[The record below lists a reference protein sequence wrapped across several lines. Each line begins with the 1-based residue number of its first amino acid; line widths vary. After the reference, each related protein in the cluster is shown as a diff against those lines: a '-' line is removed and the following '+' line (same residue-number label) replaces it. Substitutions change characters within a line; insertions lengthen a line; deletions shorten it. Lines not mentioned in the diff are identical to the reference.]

1 MAVLKDLIVHGPS
14 RFVNG
19 VEANS
24 IKADEGI
31 FKFLKAEDLTANKAT
46 VVGLLD
52 VQGELHT
59 NKWTSTN
66 IASIGGTFY
75 ISPTYKS
82 STAKLQFGGTAN
94 SRNITISNGSF
105 GSASANGLAMSAW
118 VAQSKVMMTGSIT
131 YNGTTYP
138 LGTCDGVLNAPMGST
153 GFTITGVNS
162 AAVETLYVII
172 ETTQVDATDIEISMR
187 TIAGT
192 KPVGILL
199 TSYGV
204 SQATYIDIHGGVNS
218 NTGTPSVP
226 NANPNVRVGYLNGL
240 PSFTIAGVTTA
251 TPSGWGIY
259 TDNGYFKGKIAANG
273 GVIGGFTISEL
284 QLYTGSHSSYNAS
297 NAGLF
302 LGKESSSS
310 SNYYVAGGSGAQWYL
325 KSDGSAKIGAMTLS
339 AAGVLSVPAANI
351 TDLNAAAVNAVTG
364 SFSMLNSGVITTNSA
379 RTTYNSTAQ
388 GLTLDMNGIG
398 AGNGTTNTFK
408 VVASTGALT
417 AGNATLTGGSIAGWS
432 FNTTSLYKNNATPG
446 AASNAMVISTG
457 TSSSTSIGGSSEAQ
471 TWMLSAGTGFG
482 VTTGGILYASGAH
495 IAGTIMVGEGS
506 NVYTT
511 EEINNNVEQ
520 LREDVYGTVTF
531 EYASGDTIYTVY
543 SDLQSSDDTTVY
555 YYYGGDGS
563 EIESNRVYV
572 NESDLVHNIDGSLK
586 ENTKGL
592 VAEQVSKLSA
602 TTEDLNTKY
611 DELSNKEDLSLI
623 AQGYATI
630 NNDILTLFKQNSNG
644 EVESALELT
653 STGIDLKAEGITV
666 ATMRNDNGIGIM
678 QATNMEQTFVKM
690 IQSDGTELF
699 QWIAQ
704 SNGHLS
710 LKKL

>member
-82 STAKLQFGGTAN
+82 STAKLQFGGSAN
-94 SRNITISNGSF
+94 SRTIIISSGSF

-138 LGTCDGVLNAPMGST
+138 LGTCDGTLNAAMAST
-153 GFTITGVNS
+153 GFTITGVSS
-162 AAVETLYVII
+162 AAVETLYAII
-172 ETTQVDATDIEISMR
+172 GTAQVDATDIEISMR

-218 NTGTPSVP
+218 NSGTPSVP

-259 TDNGYFKGKIAANG
+259 TDNGYFKGKIAADG
-273 GVIGGFTISEL
+273 GVIGGFIISEL
-284 QLYTGSHSSYNAS
+284 QLYTGSHSSDNAS

-351 TDLNAAAVNAVTG
+351 TDLNVAAVNAVTG
-364 SFSMLNSGVITTNSA
+364 SFSMLKSGVITTNSA

-457 TSSSTSIGGSSEAQ
+457 TSSSNSIGGSSGSQ
-471 TWMLSAGTGFG
+471 SWMLSAGTGFG
-482 VTTGGILYASGAH
+482 VTTGGILYASGAK
-495 IAGTIMVGEGS
+495 IAGDVTVSNLTVSSGATIS
-506 NVYTT
+506 
-511 EEINNNVEQ
+511 
-520 LREDVYGTVTF
+520 
-531 EYASGDTIYTVY
+531 DT
-543 SDLQSSDDTTVY
+543 
-555 YYYGGDGS
+555 DG
-563 EIESNRVYV
+563 
-572 NESDLVHNIDGSLK
+572 L
-586 ENTKGL
+586 
-592 VAEQVSKLSA
+592 
-602 TTEDLNTKY
+602 
-611 DELSNKEDLSLI
+611 
-623 AQGYATI
+623 I
-630 NNDILTLFKQNSNG
+630 NNDIVREETSQEIQDTYTSLNDNLDELQANLATTIDDLQELNTYSETEIERITQNVNEYLGANGYMLIEDQGLKITKGNFAVMITGTDILFQEDGTTVAWISGQKLYINRTEVTQSMKVGNFEWMIRTDGRLTL
-644 EVESALELT
+644 AY
-653 STGIDLKAEGITV
+653 TGG
-666 ATMRNDNGIGIM
+666 N
-678 QATNMEQTFVKM
+678 
-690 IQSDGTELF
+690 
-699 QWIAQ
+699 
-704 SNGHLS
+704 
-710 LKKL
+710 